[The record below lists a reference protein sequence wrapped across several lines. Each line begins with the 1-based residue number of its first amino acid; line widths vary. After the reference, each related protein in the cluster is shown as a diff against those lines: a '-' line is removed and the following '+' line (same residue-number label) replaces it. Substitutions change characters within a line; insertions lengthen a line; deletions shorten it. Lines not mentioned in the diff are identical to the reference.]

1 MNFCVY
7 DDCTWLYPDSPL
19 AGPQTARLDA
29 PRGGHA
35 AFQLLVDKGGE
46 CRLTFHWKTPDGP
59 PVSLYRLVP
68 VGVNENTAPTL
79 MTTTDYAACRDYV
92 TRAAPFEVYDAMA
105 PCAFGEAVPGRAF
118 YLCAEPA
125 HRQVPGLYSG
135 ELTIEREGERAVCP
149 VECRVYAAR
158 VPAAGEGVFSML
170 NFFCYEN
177 IATQHGAAEGSRE
190 WRRLMRRY
198 IRAQLDMRC
207 THILLPSGRPLTE
220 DGRLVGFDFSLA
232 EEVGRIALEEGAP
245 KLCGGHVAHWHEWT
259 DPEYYPFW
267 DQELPLSGEEGY
279 FQLRMYFSQWARVIN
294 KNGWHKR
301 MTQALADE
309 PQVHNAVGY
318 RMLAAVCRKFL
329 PGVPILDAVE
339 TTNLGGGVDVWVPK
353 LDTWEKHEQAFR
365 RLQAAGEEMW
375 FYTCAFPAGRAVNR
389 SMDLPLTVS
398 RGLLWLAAREKFSG
412 YLHWGFNYY
421 IGPDIWRSACCP
433 HKGALLP
440 AGDAH
445 IVYPGP
451 DGPWRSLR
459 FEAQR
464 GGAEDCELL
473 RILQQTDPGAVKA
486 LTKEVCASS
495 TAYTADGGA
504 LLAAR
509 RRLLEKLE
517 GETAAC

>member
-1 MNFCVY
+1 M
-7 DDCTWLYPDSPL
+7 
-19 AGPQTARLDA
+19 
-29 PRGGHA
+29 
-35 AFQLLVDKGGE
+35 
-46 CRLTFHWKTPDGP
+46 
-59 PVSLYRLVP
+59 
-68 VGVNENTAPTL
+68 NENTAPTL

-92 TRAAPFEVYDAMA
+92 TRAAPFAVYDALA
-105 PCAFGEAVPGRAF
+105 PCAFGEAVPGPTF
-118 YLCAEPA
+118 SLCAEVPA
-125 HRQVPGLYSG
+125 GQAPGLYSG
-135 ELTIEREGERAVCP
+135 ELTVEREGERAACP

-158 VPAAGEGVFSML
+158 VPAPGEGVFSML

-177 IATQHGAAEGSRE
+177 LAAQHGAAEGTEE

-198 IRAQLDMRC
+198 IRAQLEMRC
-207 THILLPSGRPLTE
+207 THILLPAGRPVIESGRLT
-220 DGRLVGFDFSLA
+220 GFDFSLA

-245 KLCGGHVAHWHEWT
+245 RLCGGHLAHWHEWT

-267 DQELPLSGEEGY
+267 DETLPLSGEEGY
-279 FQLRMYFSQWARVIN
+279 FQLRLYFERWARVIRE
-294 KNGWHKR
+294 NGWQGR
-301 MTQALADE
+301 MAQALADE
-309 PQVHNAVGY
+309 PQVHNAAGY

-353 LDTWEKHEQAFR
+353 LDTWEKNQAAFR

-389 SMDLPLTVS
+389 SMDLPLTVN

-421 IGPDIWRSACCP
+421 IGPDIWHSACCP

-445 IVYPGP
+445 IVCPGP

-473 RILQQTDPGAVKA
+473 RLLQQTEPEEVKA
-486 LTKEVCASS
+486 LTEQVCASS
-495 TAYTADGGA
+495 TRYTADGGV

-509 RRLLEKLE
+509 RRMLEKLE
-517 GETAAC
+517 RKTTAR

>member
-1 MNFCVY
+1 MDFCVY
-7 DDCTWLYPDSPL
+7 DDCTWLYPDSLL
-19 AGPQTARLDA
+19 AGPRQARLDA

-35 AFQLLVDKGGE
+35 AFQLLLDKDGE
-46 CRLTFHWKTPDGP
+46 CRLTFRWKTPGGP
-59 PVSLYRLVP
+59 PVRLYRLAA

-105 PCAFGEAVPGRAF
+105 PCAFGEAVPGPAF

-149 VECRVYAAR
+149 VECRVWAAR
-158 VPAAGEGVFSML
+158 VPGPGEGVFSML

-177 IATQHGAAEGSRE
+177 IAAQHGAAEGTGE
-190 WRRLMRRY
+190 WRRLLRRY

-207 THILLPSGRPLTE
+207 THILLPSGRPVRE
-220 DGRLVGFDFSLA
+220 NGRLVGFDFSLA
-232 EEVGRIALEEGAP
+232 QEVGRIALEEGAP
-245 KLCGGHVAHWHEWT
+245 WLCGGHVAHWREWT

-267 DQELPLSGEEGY
+267 DGELPLSGEEGY
-279 FQLRMYFSQWARVIN
+279 FQLRMYFDRWAQVIAD
-294 KNGWHKR
+294 NGWQGR
-301 MTQALADE
+301 MAQALADE
-309 PQVHNAVGY
+309 PQVHNAAAY
-318 RMLAAVCRKFL
+318 RILAAVCRKFL

-339 TTNLGGGVDVWVPK
+339 ATDLGGGVDVWVPK
-353 LDTWEKHEQAFR
+353 LDTWEKNKSTFR

-421 IGPDIWRSACCP
+421 IGTDIWHSACCP

-473 RILQQTDPGAVKA
+473 RLLQQTDPDEVRA
-486 LTKEVCASS
+486 LTQEVCASS
-495 TAYTADGGA
+495 TRYTASGEV

-509 RRLLEKLE
+509 RRLLEGLE
-517 GETAAC
+517 HEEAAR